1 MQSHQLLT
9 TLLFLAVVALTVA
22 ITVWASR
29 QGSGTA
35 NFYAGGRSFTPL
47 QNGFAIGGDY
57 MSAAS
62 FLGISGAIALSG
74 YDGFLYSV
82 GFLVAWLVALLLVA
96 EMLRNSGRY
105 TMADQLAYRMKQRP
119 VRMAAATSTVV
130 VSIFYLLAQMVGAG
144 TLVALLLNVES
155 QAVKNL
161 VIFAVGILMIFYVTV
176 GGMKGTTWVQIVKAV
191 LLMVGSALIV
201 VLVLV
206 EFNFNISDLLG
217 TAASNS
223 GKGSAFLEPGLKYGV
238 STTSKLDFLSLGI
251 ALVLGTAGLPHILI
265 RFYTV
270 PTSRDARKS
279 VLWAIGLIGV
289 FYLFT
294 LVLGFGAAAL
304 LKGDQAE
311 KVATSKGNLASPLL
325 AEAVGG
331 GAGSTGG
338 AVLLAVI
345 SAVAFA
351 TILAVVAGLTLT
363 SSASVAHDIYNN
375 VVKKGKATEQQ
386 EIRVT
391 RIAALTIGLIARQ
404 DPAQRRRQRMDRV
417 QGRVAVH
424 PRVQVTLTGADPD
437 VEGGEPA
444 SGDRE
449 RRKVPVLHATVED
462 DARVG
467 AALVLLQKLDD
478 RLATDLL
485 LAVGDDADVD
495 RQRALGGEQA
505 GCVQQHP
512 ELALVIRHAAG
523 IQPLAADRRL
533 ERVRLPELQRRRRLD
548 VEVPVAEDRRGVGG
562 VARSGDLADDE
573 RPLPVRDELGLAA
586 AAANLVRDPL
596 GRMLEVVLVRGVG
609 AHRGDA
615 QQLGELVEPALGEF
629 AHGGESSQTP
639 DAAVLSTKRTGTVPV
654 ARLTEGQV

>member
-1 MQSHQLLT
+1 MQGHQLLT
-9 TLLFLAVVALTVA
+9 TVLFLSVVALTVG

-29 QGSGTA
+29 QGSGSA

-105 TMADQLAYRMKQRP
+105 TMADQLAYRMKQKP
-119 VRMAAATSTVV
+119 VRMAAATSTVA

-144 TLVALLLNVES
+144 TLVALLLDVES

-191 LLMVGSALIV
+191 LLMIGSALIV
-201 VLVLV
+201 VLVLI
-206 EFNFNISDLLG
+206 EFNFNLSELLG
-217 TAASNS
+217 AAASNS
-223 GKGSAFLEPGLKYGV
+223 GKGQAFLEPGLRYGV

-294 LVLGFGAAAL
+294 LVLGFGAAAM
-304 LKGDQAE
+304 LKGDQSAQ
-311 KVATSKGNLASPLL
+311 VATSKGNLASPLL

-338 AVLLAVI
+338 AILLAII

-375 VVKKGKATEQQ
+375 VIKKGQATEKQ

-391 RIAALTIGLIARQ
+391 RIAALTIGLVAILLAI
-404 DPAQRRRQRMDRV
+404 PAQNLNIAFLVALAFAVAASANLPAIVFNMFWRRFNTRGATWSIYGGLVSALGLVIFSPVMSGKGVVDGVNQSLLPASIDISWFPLENPGIVSIPLGFLFGILGTLSSREHSAEERYTELEV
-417 QGRVAVH
+417 RA
-424 PRVQVTLTGADPD
+424 LTGA
-437 VEGGEPA
+437 G
-444 SGDRE
+444 S
-449 RRKVPVLHATVED
+449 
-462 DARVG
+462 
-467 AALVLLQKLDD
+467 
-478 RLATDLL
+478 
-485 LAVGDDADVD
+485 
-495 RQRALGGEQA
+495 EQA
-505 GCVQQHP
+505 ISH
-512 ELALVIRHAAG
+512 
-523 IQPLAADRRL
+523 
-533 ERVRLPELQRRRRLD
+533 
-548 VEVPVAEDRRGVGG
+548 
-562 VARSGDLADDE
+562 
-573 RPLPVRDELGLAA
+573 
-586 AAANLVRDPL
+586 
-596 GRMLEVVLVRGVG
+596 
-609 AHRGDA
+609 
-615 QQLGELVEPALGEF
+615 
-629 AHGGESSQTP
+629 
-639 DAAVLSTKRTGTVPV
+639 
-654 ARLTEGQV
+654 